1 MLFVGEPLPVAS
13 QLGLTPKNLEA
24 FKRFSPSIV
33 FDLPLS
39 QSLTEG
45 GLTPTARA
53 RSTPLIFLGGKT
65 SMAYLSRSA
74 RVFIQQSSQC

>member
-1 MLFVGEPLPVAS
+1 MDATQLAEWRKNMVERLVFENKLATYEAIS
-13 QLGLTPKNLEA
+13 Q
-24 FKRFSPSIV
+24 V

-65 SMAYLSRSA
+65 SIAYLRRSA
-74 RVFIQQSSQC
+74 SVFIRKS

>member
-1 MLFVGEPLPVAS
+1 MPDAS
-13 QLGLTPKNLEA
+13 HEGFTFKNFEA
-24 FKRFSPSIV
+24 RNKFSPSIV
-33 FDLPLS
+33 LDFPDS

-53 RSTPLIFLGGKT
+53 SSTPLIFLGGKT

-74 RVFIQQSSQC
+74 RVFIQLSSEC